1 MQLESYQAAFNERGA
16 KEITDIISITKV
28 RSISCK
34 LQVANQSPD
43 FHVWVQQANLSQM
56 GMKMVETKRFLR
68 LVLEHFLAQA
78 QGECI
83 DSPNSLTIP
92 ESLLRI
98 YSCAAR
104 VIRSGIILLSELGAK
119 EVADVVDMTKV
130 CVVD

>member
-16 KEITDIISITKV
+16 KEVTDIISITKV

-43 FHVWVQQANLSQM
+43 FHGWVQQAKLSQM

-92 ESLLRI
+92 ESLLII